1 MNRIRL
7 FLFGPLALAGLTAL
21 VPAPV
26 RAQQVRPG
34 LPGSAADSA
43 RTRRALGVIDGV
55 VSDTNLAPI
64 QGAQIAILRTNLRL
78 GTGPNGRFRIV
89 DVPPGQYLV
98 IVRRLGYRPT
108 SAIVQV
114 PVSDTLRLS
123 YTLEQLVTTLDPV
136 VVTEKRQSLRLMEFE
151 YRRKLGAGQFLTQQ
165 EIEQRNSVFATEL
178 FRRFLS
184 VNVTT
189 SYLSAIPVHY
199 ALSRREGGNPML
211 GACPMQVILDNVPL
225 PTPFNLDLLP
235 SPRELAGIEVYS
247 GAGTI
252 PPQFGGFN
260 RGCGVI
266 AVWTRDGY

>member
-1 MNRIRL
+1 MDRIRL
-7 FLFGPLALAGLTAL
+7 FRLLALAGPAAL
-21 VPAPV
+21 VPAPI

-34 LPGSAADSA
+34 LPPSAADT
-43 RTRRALGVIDGV
+43 TRAKRALGVIDGV
-55 VSDTNLAPI
+55 VSDTSLVPI
-64 QGAQIAILRTNLRL
+64 QGAQISILRTSLRL

-114 PVSDTLRLS
+114 PLSDTLRLS
-123 YTLEQLVTTLDPV
+123 YTLEPLTTTLDPV
-136 VVTEKRQSLRLMEFE
+136 LVTEKRQSLRLMEFE
-151 YRRKLGAGQFLTQQ
+151 NRRKLGFGQFLTQQ

-184 VNVTT
+184 VNVATSNTKTT
-189 SYLSAIPVHY
+189 PEYY
-199 ALSRREGGNPML
+199 ALSRREGGNPTL
-211 GACPMQVILDNVPL
+211 GACPMQVVLDNVRL

-247 GAGTI
+247 GSGTI

-266 AVWTRDGY
+266 VVWTRDGY